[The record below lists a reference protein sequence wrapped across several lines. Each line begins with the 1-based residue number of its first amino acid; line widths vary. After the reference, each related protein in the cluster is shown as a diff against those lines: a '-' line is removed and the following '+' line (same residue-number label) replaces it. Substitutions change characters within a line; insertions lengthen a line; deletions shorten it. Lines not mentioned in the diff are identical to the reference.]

1 MAPES
6 PGSHDDT
13 ATNNGVSTPDPVE
26 GVDDDRAEGSP
37 HAGDDATT
45 DI

>member
-1 MAPES
+1 MTPDS
-6 PGSHDDT
+6 PIPHDDT
-13 ATNNGVSTPDPVE
+13 IPNNGVSTPDPVE

-37 HAGDDATT
+37 HAGDEATT